1 MGWILTSNQRIRES
15 TKERMGAY
23 RLKWSSKMRVL
34 VSQELK
40 QELVSSRVSEL
51 SVRVKRRC

>member
-15 TKERMGAY
+15 TKERMGACT
-23 RLKWSSKMRVL
+23 LKWSSKMRVL

-51 SVRVKRRC
+51 SVRVKCRC